1 MNNSKEEP
9 NNHSDQEMGDD
20 SASTN
25 NNNYS
30 IQHENDPYAIL
41 NVSQHANLEEI
52 QKSYKLLSRS
62 FHPDKQPQGPLR
74 DAAQKYFI
82 QLKASYDILMDPVVR
97 LAYDDHGTDGVL
109 FLKKATS
116 LYTDLQDLM
125 LLYPPP
131 LEQIRQLLS
140 ESIQYYYVHTMG
152 TKYQGRKTTSSRKT
166 KHTTRSSSSTTT
178 TSIPL
183 HTPETSAEIKIKCSM
198 THSPFPFGEGMD
210 LSSHPLE
217 VESVHMSVNLMTPF
231 QSFTSSSSSD
241 GFQKN
246 HTSST
251 RGNTHH
257 KNITFGAHSR
267 LHTNGKGNYYG
278 GQISMKCEPIQNTDM
293 TADIQFGPSM
303 EDVKFNIG
311 TTRIMSSSRTF
322 VSSSWSLPSSLFLSP
337 SSSTT
342 SSSSVSKHD
351 STSVITFTTHRS
363 LFQDTYHGLFLM
375 GVTQKFKFLYGL
387 LQCSTNHP
395 EQKTKYTAKLNV
407 GMNYTPIQFIAEH
420 SFQGDEQHK
429 GIFTIGFGMKGFDL
443 QAILSRYIS
452 KYCKLSLGLHHVS
465 SKGLTWLFQL
475 QRDTLQFTVPI
486 FISSSLSP
494 AYAMKTMYT
503 GLFLGLLDASIG
515 DYINSD
521 NILYKLRKS
530 RIQEKDRSDETV
542 VKALDMQ
549 REELMFEHEKM
560 KRDAIRQI
568 QLMKAP
574 ADIKRKREVET
585 NGLIILNATYSV
597 TDGDSID
604 VTDCLMFW
612 VVHSSLR
619 LPSVP
624 KSNMLGFYDVRK
636 QSNSSLESS
645 GDFHQSLNP
654 MTTLQH
660 LWKKYVLRE
669 TAHGEPMKCDE
680 CTTTVPT
687 LYVRYR
693 FKGSLFEIIIND
705 DEELTLP
712 SETAMRLGGANV
724 K

>member
-1 MNNSKEEP
+1 MNDSKEEP
-9 NNHSDQEMGDD
+9 NHHSEQETGNDF
-20 SASTN
+20 ASYN
-25 NNNYS
+25 NDYS

-41 NVSQHANLEEI
+41 NVSKHANLEEI

-82 QLKASYDILMDPVVR
+82 QLKASYDILMDPVLR

-116 LYTDLQDLM
+116 LYKDLQDLM
-125 LLYPPP
+125 LLHPSPP
-131 LEQIRQLLS
+131 LVQIRQLLS

-152 TKYQGRKTTSSRKT
+152 TKYQGRKTSSNRKT
-166 KHTTRSSSSTTT
+166 KHTRT

-198 THSPFPFGEGMD
+198 TQSPIPFGEGSD
-210 LSSHPLE
+210 LSSHPVE

-231 QSFTSSSSSD
+231 QSSTLSSD
-241 GFQKN
+241 GFQKTN
-246 HTSST
+246 TSST
-251 RGNTHH
+251 TGSINH

-267 LHTNGKGNYYG
+267 VHANGQGDYYG

-311 TTRIMSSSRTF
+311 TTRVMSSSRTF
-322 VSSSWSLPSSLFLSP
+322 VSSSWSLPSSFFFSPLS
-337 SSSTT
+337 SKTT
-342 SSSSVSKHD
+342 SSSSSKQD

-363 LFQDTYHGLFLM
+363 LFQDTYHGLFLI

-407 GMNYTPIQFIAEH
+407 GMNYTPIQIIAEH
-420 SFQGDEQHK
+420 SFPGDEQHK
-429 GIFTIGFGMKGFDL
+429 GTFTIGFGMKGFDL
-443 QAILSRYIS
+443 QAVLSRYIS
-452 KYCKLSLGLHHVS
+452 KYCKMSFGLHHVS

-494 AYAMKTMYT
+494 AYAMKIMYT

-521 NILYKLRKS
+521 NILYKLRQS
-530 RIQEKDRSDETV
+530 RIQEKDRTDETV
-542 VKALDMQ
+542 VKALDMK
-549 REELMFEHEKM
+549 REELMLEHEKM
-560 KRDAIRQI
+560 RRDAIRQM
-568 QLMKAP
+568 QLMKGP
-574 ADIKRKREVET
+574 ADIKRKREEES
-585 NGLIILNATYSV
+585 NGLVILKATYSV
-597 TDGDSID
+597 SDGDSID

-624 KSNMLGFYDVRK
+624 KRNMMGFYDVRK
-636 QSNSSLESS
+636 QSNSGLESS
-645 GDFHQSLNP
+645 GDFHQSFNT
-654 MTTLQH
+654 MTTLQR

-669 TAHGEPMKCDE
+669 TAHGEPMKHDE
-680 CTTTVPT
+680 CATTVPT

-693 FKGSLFEIIIND
+693 FKGSLYEIKIND
-705 DEELTLP
+705 EEELTLP
-712 SETAMRLGGANV
+712 SEIAMRLGGANV